1 MVMFCRR
8 TMMVI
13 MMVAVVGGV
22 GWDGEWENRFQ
33 IDDILIGTLNST
45 LAT

>member
-1 MVMFCRR
+1 
-8 TMMVI
+8 MMVI